1 MYPSPGGLSAK
12 PLGITTES
20 FGRRVAKLRADL
32 GWTQAQLA
40 ERIGL
45 SRVALSHVEAHL
57 SVPSERTVTLL
68 AGVFGCEPY
77 ELADGTD
84 YPAAKAERLPLVTAR
99 HTEVDH
105 QLGVLAAVLA
115 TVDRLPPSPARTR
128 LLHDLRAEW
137 HPRLTHLATTTH
149 DPTTRARL
157 RTTLQS
163 LAAGS

>member
-1 MYPSPGGLSAK
+1 
-12 PLGITTES
+12 
-20 FGRRVAKLRADL
+20 VAKLRAEL

-45 SRVALSHVEAHL
+45 SRVALSHVEANL

-68 AGVFGCEPY
+68 AGVFGREPY

-84 YPAAKAERLPLVTAR
+84 YPPAKAERLPVVTAR

-105 QLGVLAAVLA
+105 QLAVLAAVVA
-115 TVDRLPPSPARTR
+115 TLDRLPPSPERDR
-128 LLHDLRAEW
+128 LRRDLRDEW
-137 HPRLTHLATTTH
+137 HPRLTHLATRTP
-149 DPTTRARL
+149 DPTERKRL

-163 LAAGS
+163 LLPGG